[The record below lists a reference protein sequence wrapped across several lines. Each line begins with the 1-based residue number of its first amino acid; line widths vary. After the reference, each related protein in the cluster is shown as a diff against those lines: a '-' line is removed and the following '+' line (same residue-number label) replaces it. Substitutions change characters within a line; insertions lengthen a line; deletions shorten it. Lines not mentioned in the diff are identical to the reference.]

1 MAWLDNRFRKRIRFD
16 ISNSSGLQTEC
27 PTLIAVDTQC
37 LIDAEWMCEDGRDIR
52 IAGADEVT
60 LLPFTVLGG
69 INTPNTEI
77 GVRVDSIPNGTSSV
91 YMYFDYVCESIQSLS
106 DGSFW
111 YTSVTTEQTPGLTIH
126 ENDVSVKLYIGGSG
140 GSGSITER
148 WSPTFNAL
156 NVSGFQFD
164 MSCENTAHPLGSC
177 RHYIDITGGDEFYD
191 ELWYSDCYARSPPCR
206 EDPWTDSIFGSTSN
220 ITGVHEL
227 NVEVCVYYTFSGM
240 YSRLTTTIKITLSN
254 DPSISISGT
263 QEDCP
268 TPISTETF
276 YAKVGGNDGLDGKS
290 YPNAWATLNHAFTNT
305 PADQGNIIRL
315 DEGTYNGFEGGYSP
329 LRCINLV
336 GGYWDGDWHDWTEG
350 CGHNRPV
357 VTVPGGGNIEND
369 DVSLKYIGLDTTM
382 GPLCF
387 PYSDFTYRF
396 LDCLYNGMIFTGT
409 SCVVFTNTDRIF
421 HQPISPVLPTS
432 VTPDRHILVAHD
444 PSGSAAFNTFTPR
457 EAMIRS
463 DIDADM
469 IIDTWS
475 TTGDQNKAWRVTAI
489 GSRTVEFIF
498 ADMLPDTSYDL
509 KVDGVKVSDAISD
522 GSGVVTFPPYTGSF
536 SEKEFSTE
544 IGSEAFVP
552 RVMIF

>member
-16 ISNSSGLQTEC
+16 ISNSGGLQTEC
-27 PTLIAVDTQC
+27 PTSVVVDTQC
-37 LIDAEWMCEDGRDIR
+37 LIDAEGMCEDGRDIR

-60 LLPFTVLGG
+60 LLPFSVLGG

-111 YTSVTTEQTPGLTIH
+111 YTSVTTEQTPELTVR
-126 ENDVSVKLYIGGSG
+126 ENDLSVKLYIGGSG

-156 NVSGFQFD
+156 NVSGFQFG
-164 MSCENTAHPLGSC
+164 MSCENTAHTHGSC
-177 RHYIDITGGDEFYD
+177 RHYIDITGGDKFY
-191 ELWYSDCYARSPPCR
+191 EEWWYSSCYSIPPPCR
-206 EDPWTDSIFGSTSN
+206 ADPWTDSIFGSTSN

-227 NVEVCVYYTFSGM
+227 NVEVCVHYTFSGM
-240 YSRLTTTIKITLSN
+240 ESRLTTTIKITLSN
-254 DPSISISGT
+254 DPSISAMEWG

-268 TPISTETF
+268 TPLPTETF

-305 PADQGNIIRL
+305 PADHGNIIRL
-315 DEGTYNGFEGGYSP
+315 DEGTYNGFEGGFSP
-329 LRCINLV
+329 LRCVNLV
-336 GGYWDGDWHDWTEG
+336 GGYWDGDWHDWIEG
-350 CGHNRPV
+350 CGHNRPAV
-357 VTVPGGGNIEND
+357 IAHGGQIDHD
-369 DVSLKYIGLDTTM
+369 DVSLKYIELDTTM
-382 GPLCF
+382 APLTF
-387 PYSDFTYRF
+387 PYMPCTYRF
-396 LDCLYNGMIFTGT
+396 INCLYNGMIFAGQ
-409 SCVVFTNTDRIF
+409 SVVILTNTDRIF
-421 HQPISPVLPTS
+421 HQPTGTVLPTS
-432 VTPDRHILVAHD
+432 VTPDHHIFVVHD
-444 PSGSAAFNTFTPR
+444 PDAFNTFSPR

-475 TTGDQNKAWRVTAI
+475 TTGDQNKAWRIEAV

-498 ADMLPDTSYDL
+498 ADMLPDTGYDL
-509 KVDGVKVSDAISD
+509 KVDGGKVSSAVSD
-522 GSGVVTFPPYTGSF
+522 GSGVVAFPPYTGSF
-536 SEKEFSTE
+536 SEKVFETE
-544 IGSEAFVP
+544 KSPEVAFVP
-552 RVMIF
+552 RVTIF